1 MSLLLLISVLSFLSI
16 FKHKM
21 YHGGGAQEVADCRS
35 PWWGEVGSAYPTG
48 RSTCHRPG
56 GVRSAPLTPPGAAR
70 VTAGGCLAALAHVT
84 ALGAGR
90 L

>member
-1 MSLLLLISVLSFLSI
+1 MEA
-16 FKHKM
+16 
-21 YHGGGAQEVADCRS
+21 G
-35 PWWGEVGSAYPTG
+35 
-48 RSTCHRPG
+48 HRRWQTAGPRG

>member
-1 MSLLLLISVLSFLSI
+1 MLLLLLISVLSFLSI

-21 YHGGGAQEVADCRS
+21 YHGGGAQEVADS
-35 PWWGEVGSAYPTG
+35 GPLGGGEVGLCIPQQALHVS
-48 RSTCHRPG
+48 
-56 GVRSAPLTPPGAAR
+56 PPGLY
-70 VTAGGCLAALAHVT
+70 LAALAHVT